1 MWKLKV
7 TKLTCKLKI
16 PLFSI
21 SIPFGILNTL
31 IISHNVIDVGSNVFL
46 LLILCYNQIGDH
58 VKDDLT
64 KFGYKLDMEVKILK
78 ILLYYGNLL
87 ETFVKNW

>member
-46 LLILCYNQIGDH
+46 LLILCYNQIGDD

-64 KFGYKLDMEVKILK
+64 KFGYKLDMKVSNSRE
-78 ILLYYGNLL
+78 LLGPI
-87 ETFVKNW
+87 FSQ